1 LAIEHYHK
9 ALSLRSDD
17 AFSQHHL
24 ELALIDQSAITVPK
38 HEKVDFETAF
48 PIGDPIAATPEAPS
62 PHGGLFPTPSPQ
74 SFRSTP
80 TFGQT
85 FAGAAA
91 DESVDM
97 DQSVDMDE
105 AE

>member
-9 ALSLRSDD
+9 ALSLRADD
-17 AFSQHHL
+17 TFSQHHL

-38 HEKVDFETAF
+38 HEKVEFDTTF
-48 PIGDPIAATPEAPS
+48 PIGDPIEATPHASS
-62 PHGGLFPTPSPQ
+62 PQGGLFPTPSPQ
-74 SFRSTP
+74 SFRGTP

-85 FAGAAA
+85 PFAGTDM

-105 AE
+105 